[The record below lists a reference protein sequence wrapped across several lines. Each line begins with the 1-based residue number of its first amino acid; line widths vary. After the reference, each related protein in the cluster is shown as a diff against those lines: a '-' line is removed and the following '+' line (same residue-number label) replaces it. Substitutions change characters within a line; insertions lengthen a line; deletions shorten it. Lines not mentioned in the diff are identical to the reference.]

1 MHGVYIMKKEELELK
16 VSELEME
23 LRMSKA
29 CSEELKEE
37 NENLRRAL
45 TEISS
50 LPGVRQDECC
60 NIALGALTRVHN

>member
-1 MHGVYIMKKEELELK
+1 MKKEELENK
-16 VSELEME
+16 ISDLEME

-60 NIALGALTRVHN
+60 NIALGALDAGA